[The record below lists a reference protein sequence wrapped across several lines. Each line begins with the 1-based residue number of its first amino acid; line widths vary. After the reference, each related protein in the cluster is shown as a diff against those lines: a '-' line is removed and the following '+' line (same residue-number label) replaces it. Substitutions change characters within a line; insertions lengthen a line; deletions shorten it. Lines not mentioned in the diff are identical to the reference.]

1 MRVGHVSCGEAVFFH
16 ELSLFVISRRLLAPP
31 EATFFHLT
39 TLGNFCRGY
48 MGGKQRD
55 LSVLWVVAK
64 WVVVLEPGELGD
76 LWHFA
81 TAA

>member
-1 MRVGHVSCGEAVFFH
+1 
-16 ELSLFVISRRLLAPP
+16 
-31 EATFFHLT
+31 
-39 TLGNFCRGY
+39 

-64 WVVVLEPGELGD
+64 WVVVLEPGELSD
-76 LWHFA
+76 LWRFA